1 MIEVIISRKTH
12 RVDVEPDTPLLWV
25 IRDVLNLTGTK
36 YGCGIQ
42 QCGAC
47 TVLIKG
53 RPVRSCGVTIEEVA
67 GKEITTIEGLSED
80 NSHPV
85 QQAWIAEQVPQCG
98 YCQSGQILTAVSLL
112 QRNQNPSDQLI
123 NRTTN
128 DLCRCGTYP
137 RIRKA
142 IHKACEMMEKQNA

>member
-1 MIEVIISRKTH
+1 MIEVIINRKTH

-112 QRNQNPSDQLI
+112 QRNKNPSDPMI
-123 NRTTN
+123 NRTMKG
-128 DLCRCGTYP
+128 LS
-137 RIRKA
+137 I
-142 IHKACEMMEKQNA
+142 IHI

>member
-1 MIEVIISRKTH
+1 MIEVSINSITH

-25 IRDVLNLTGTK
+25 IRDTLNLTGTK

-53 RPVRSCGVTIEEVA
+53 RTVRSCGVTIEEVA

-85 QQAWIAEQVPQCG
+85 QKAWIA
-98 YCQSGQILTAVSLL
+98 
-112 QRNQNPSDQLI
+112 
-123 NRTTN
+123 
-128 DLCRCGTYP
+128 
-137 RIRKA
+137 
-142 IHKACEMMEKQNA
+142 

>member
-1 MIEVIISRKTH
+1 MIEVIINRKTH

-25 IRDVLNLTGTK
+25 IRDILNFTGTK

-53 RPVRSCGVTIEEVA
+53 RPVRSCGVTIEEVT

-85 QQAWIAEQVPQCG
+85 QQAWIAEEVPQCG
-98 YCQSGQILTAVSLL
+98 YCQSGQILSAVSLL
-112 QRNQNPSDQLI
+112 KRNSNQQIDRIEIHRKI
-123 NRTTN
+123 NSILKNEFN
-128 DLCRCGTYP
+128 DGMHSLEI
-137 RIRKA
+137 RI
-142 IHKACEMMEKQNA
+142 I

>member
-1 MIEVIISRKTH
+1 MIEVSINSITH

-25 IRDVLNLTGTK
+25 IRDTLNLTGTK

-53 RPVRSCGVTIEEVA
+53 RPVRSCGVTIVEVA

-98 YCQSGQILTAVSLL
+98 YCQSGQILTAVSL
-112 QRNQNPSDQLI
+112 PAPVPLI
-123 NRTTN
+123 MISSLWIPNSVALLTASSAAT
-128 DLCRCGTYP
+128 C
-137 RIRKA
+137 A
-142 IHKACEMMEKQNA
+142 A

>member
-1 MIEVIISRKTH
+1 MIEVIINRKTH
-12 RVDVEPDTPLLWV
+12 RVDIEPDTPLLWV

-53 RPVRSCGVTIEEVA
+53 RPVRSCGVTIQEVA

-85 QQAWIAEQVPQCG
+85 KQAWIAEQVPQCG

-123 NRTTN
+123 NRTMHG
-128 DLCRCGTYP
+128 LCRCGTYP

-142 IHKACEMMEKQNA
+142 IHKAGEIMEKQNA